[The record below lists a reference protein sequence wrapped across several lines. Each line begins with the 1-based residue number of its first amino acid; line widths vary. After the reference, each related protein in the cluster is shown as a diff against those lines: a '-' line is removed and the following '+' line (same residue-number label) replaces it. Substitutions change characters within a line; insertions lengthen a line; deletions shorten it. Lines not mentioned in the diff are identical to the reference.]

1 MKKYFVTSALPYANG
16 DLHLGHLVEYIQT
29 DIWVR
34 FNRLI
39 GNEVVYICADD
50 AHGTPIMLK
59 AESEKISPEELIEKT
74 LDRHKND
81 FDCFFIK
88 FDNFY
93 TTHSKEN
100 EQLATSIY
108 MKLVNE
114 NLIEKK
120 TIHQF
125 FDDEKLMFLPD
136 RYITGS
142 CPKCKSSDQYGDSC
156 DKCGATYSPTDLL
169 NPKSVLSGKTPIKK
183 KTDHFFFKLSDKK
196 CTKFLNKWIYENNRL
211 QEEARNKIKEW
222 LSTDINNSSLIDW
235 DISRDAPYFGFK
247 IPDQTDKYFYVWLDA
262 PIGYLA
268 STKNWAENNNISM
281 KDLWD
286 QSSDYEIHHFIGKDI
301 AYFHALFWPALLKS
315 SNIRL
320 PESINVHGFL
330 TIDGEKMSKSNGT
343 FINAD
348 DFAEKYDGELL
359 RYYFADKFNNTIDDL
374 DFNEDEFIQ
383 KINSDIVGKYLNIA
397 SRVSKFIEKNDCNL
411 SVNLDE
417 NFINKN
423 SARINEVIEHY
434 ENLNLSKSV
443 KVIMKIA
450 DEVNKYINENE
461 PWKSSEEKAVEVST
475 TAINCFR
482 VISILLSPVLP
493 TITSRALAVFNE
505 GSNNSFN
512 NIGDYLVD
520 TKINPYKPL
529 LKRLEKAKIN
539 EEIEMENSNLIN
551 IKDFAKVELR
561 VAKIVKAE
569 GIEEA
574 DKLIKLHLDVGN
586 LGERTVFAGIK
597 SAYSPENL
605 NGRHVVLV
613 ANLEPRKMKFGVSEG
628 MVLASSDD
636 EGSIYLVSPDEGAK
650 PGQLVK

>member
-1 MKKYFVTSALPYANG
+1 MKSRKILVTSALPYANG
-16 DLHLGHLVEYIQT
+16 SIHIGHVLESVIT

-34 FNRLI
+34 YQNI
-39 GNEVVYICADD
+39 NGNECLYFCADD
-50 AHGTPIMLK
+50 THGTPVMLK
-59 AESEKISPEELIEKT
+59 AKELGIDPEELIKRTREE
-74 LDRHKND
+74 H
-81 FDCFFIK
+81 IK
-88 FDNFY
+88 SYSRFNINFDNFY
-93 TTHSKEN
+93 TTHSDENKKYAEDIYQKCKEG
-100 EQLATSIY
+100 
-108 MKLVNE
+108 
-114 NLIEKK
+114 NLIFKK
-120 TIHQF
+120 EIEQF
-125 FDDEKLMFLPD
+125 YDSEEGLFLSD
-136 RYITGS
+136 RFIKGT
-142 CPKCKSSDQYGDSC
+142 CPKCGAEDQYGDGCSV
-156 DKCGATYSPTDLL
+156 CGTTYTPDDLL
-169 NPKSVLSGKTPIKK
+169 NPVSSLSNSELTKKRTEHVFFDLPQMKDFLENYLKDLTLQDPIKN
-183 KTDHFFFKLSDKK
+183 KL
-196 CTKFLNKWIYENNRL
+196 NEWIEDGL
-211 QEEARNKIKEW
+211 KP
-222 LSTDINNSSLIDW
+222 W
-235 DISRDAPYFGFK
+235 DISRDKPYFGFE
-247 IPDQTDKYFYVWLDA
+247 IPGEKDKYFYVWLDA

-268 STKNWAENNNISM
+268 SAKNWAENNNMDM
-281 KDLWD
+281 KDLWGE
-286 QSSDYEIHHFIGKDI
+286 SSDYEIHHFIGKDI

-348 DFAEKYDGELL
+348 DFAENYDGELL
-359 RYYFADKFNNTIDDL
+359 RYYFADKFNNSIDDL

-397 SRVSKFIEKNDCNL
+397 SRVSKFIEKNGNNL
-411 SVNLDE
+411 SANLDVD
-417 NFINKN
+417 FIEKN
-423 SARINEVIEHY
+423 LSMIDEVIEHY

-443 KVIMKIA
+443 KIIMKMA

-461 PWKSSEEKAVEVST
+461 PWKSSEEKAVEVSS

-482 VISILLSPVLP
+482 VISILLNPVLP
-493 TITSRALAVFNE
+493 TITSKGLELFND
-505 GSNNSFN
+505 SATNDFN
-512 NIGDYLVD
+512 NIRDYLVD

-539 EEIEMENSNLIN
+539 EEIEMEDSNLIN

-574 DKLIKLHLDVGN
+574 DKLIKLHLDVGD

-597 SAYSPENL
+597 SAYDPESL

-628 MVLASSDD
+628 MVLASSND
-636 EGSIYLVSPDEGAK
+636 EGSIYLISPDEGAK

>member
-1 MKKYFVTSALPYANG
+1 MKSRKILVTSALPYANG
-16 DLHLGHLVEYIQT
+16 SIHIGHVLESVIT

-34 FNRLI
+34 YQNLN
-39 GNEVVYICADD
+39 GNECLYFCADD
-50 AHGTPIMLK
+50 THGTPVMLK
-59 AESEKISPEELIEKT
+59 AKELGIESEELIKRTREE
-74 LDRHKND
+74 H
-81 FDCFFIK
+81 IK
-88 FDNFY
+88 SYSKFNINFDNFY
-93 TTHSKEN
+93 TTHSDENKKYAEDIYQKCKEG
-100 EQLATSIY
+100 
-108 MKLVNE
+108 
-114 NLIEKK
+114 NLIYKK
-120 TIHQF
+120 EIEQF
-125 FDDEKLMFLPD
+125 YDSEEGLFLSD
-136 RYITGS
+136 RFIKGT
-142 CPKCKSSDQYGDSC
+142 CPKCAAEDQYGDGCSV
-156 DKCGATYSPTDLL
+156 CGTTYSPDDLV
-169 NPKSVLSGKTPIKK
+169 NPVSSLSNSELTKK
-183 KTDHFFFKLSDKK
+183 KTEHVFFDLPQMREFLENYLKDLTLQDPIKNKL
-196 CTKFLNKWIYENNRL
+196 NEWIEDGL
-211 QEEARNKIKEW
+211 KP
-222 LSTDINNSSLIDW
+222 W
-235 DISRDAPYFGFK
+235 DISRDKPYFGFE
-247 IPDQTDKYFYVWLDA
+247 IPGEKDKYFYVWLDA

-268 STKNWAENNNISM
+268 SAKNWAENNNIDM

-286 QSSDYEIHHFIGKDI
+286 ENSDYEIHHFIGKDI

-348 DFAEKYDGELL
+348 DFAENYDGELL
-359 RYYFADKFNNTIDDL
+359 RYYFADKFNNSIDDL

-397 SRVSKFIEKNDCNL
+397 SRVSKFIEKNGNNL
-411 SVNLDE
+411 SASLDE
-417 NFINKN
+417 HFIKKN
-423 SARINEVIEHY
+423 LAKIDEVIEHY

-443 KVIMKIA
+443 KIIMKMA

-461 PWKSSEEKAVEVST
+461 PWKSTEEKAVEVSS

-482 VISILLSPVLP
+482 VISILLNPVLP
-493 TITSRALAVFNE
+493 TITSKALDIFN
-505 GSNNSFN
+505 GSSKDDFN
-512 NIGDYLVD
+512 NIKDYLVD

-539 EEIEMENSNLIN
+539 EEIEMEDSNLIN

-574 DKLIKLHLDVGN
+574 DKLIKLHLDVGD

-597 SAYSPENL
+597 SAYDPENL

-636 EGSIYLVSPDEGAK
+636 EGSIYLISPDEGAK

>member
-1 MKKYFVTSALPYANG
+1 MKSRKILVTSALPYANG
-16 DLHLGHLVEYIQT
+16 SIHIGHVLESVIT

-34 FNRLI
+34 YQNLN
-39 GNEVVYICADD
+39 GNECLYFCADD
-50 AHGTPIMLK
+50 THGTPVMLK
-59 AESEKISPEELIEKT
+59 AKELGIDPEELIKRTREE
-74 LDRHKND
+74 H
-81 FDCFFIK
+81 IK
-88 FDNFY
+88 SYSRFNINFDNFY
-93 TTHSKEN
+93 TTHSDENKKYAEDIYQKCKEG
-100 EQLATSIY
+100 
-108 MKLVNE
+108 
-114 NLIEKK
+114 NLIFKK
-120 TIHQF
+120 EIEQF
-125 FDDEKLMFLPD
+125 YDSEEGLFLSD
-136 RYITGS
+136 RFIKGT
-142 CPKCKSSDQYGDSC
+142 CPKCGAEDQYGDGCSV
-156 DKCGATYSPTDLL
+156 CGTTYTPDDLL
-169 NPKSVLSGKTPIKK
+169 NPVSSLSNSELTKK
-183 KTDHFFFKLSDKK
+183 KTEHVFFDLPQMKDFLENYLKDLTLQDPIKNKL
-196 CTKFLNKWIYENNRL
+196 NEWIEDGL
-211 QEEARNKIKEW
+211 KP
-222 LSTDINNSSLIDW
+222 W
-235 DISRDAPYFGFK
+235 DISRDKPYFGFE
-247 IPDQTDKYFYVWLDA
+247 IPGEKDKYFYVWLDA

-268 STKNWAENNNISM
+268 SAKNWAENNNMDM
-281 KDLWD
+281 KDLWGE
-286 QSSDYEIHHFIGKDI
+286 SSDYEIHHFIGKDI

-348 DFAEKYDGELL
+348 DFAENYDGELL
-359 RYYFADKFNNTIDDL
+359 RYYFADKFNNSIDDL

-397 SRVSKFIEKNDCNL
+397 SRVSKFIEKNGNNL
-411 SVNLDE
+411 SANLDVD
-417 NFINKN
+417 FIEKN
-423 SARINEVIEHY
+423 LSMIDEVIEHY

-443 KVIMKIA
+443 KIIMKMA

-461 PWKSSEEKAVEVST
+461 PWKSSEEKAVEVSS

-482 VISILLSPVLP
+482 VISILLNPVLP
-493 TITSRALAVFNE
+493 TITSKALEVFND
-505 GSNNSFN
+505 SATNDFN
-512 NIGDYLVD
+512 NIKDYLVD

-539 EEIEMENSNLIN
+539 EEIEMEDSNLIN

-574 DKLIKLHLDVGN
+574 DKLIKLHLDVGD

-597 SAYSPENL
+597 SAYDPENL

-628 MVLASSDD
+628 MVLASSND
-636 EGSIYLVSPDEGAK
+636 EGSIYLISPDEGAK

>member
-1 MKKYFVTSALPYANG
+1 MKSRKILVTSALPYANG
-16 DLHLGHLVEYIQT
+16 SIHIGHVLESVIT

-34 FNRLI
+34 YQNI
-39 GNEVVYICADD
+39 NGNECLYFCADD
-50 AHGTPIMLK
+50 THGTPVMLK
-59 AESEKISPEELIEKT
+59 AKELGIDPEELIKRTREE
-74 LDRHKND
+74 H
-81 FDCFFIK
+81 IK
-88 FDNFY
+88 SYSRFNINFDNFY
-93 TTHSKEN
+93 TTHSDENKKYAEDIYQKCKEG
-100 EQLATSIY
+100 
-108 MKLVNE
+108 
-114 NLIEKK
+114 NLIFKK
-120 TIHQF
+120 EIEQF
-125 FDDEKLMFLPD
+125 YDSEEGLFLSD
-136 RYITGS
+136 RFIKGT
-142 CPKCKSSDQYGDSC
+142 CPKCGAEDQYGDGCSV
-156 DKCGATYSPTDLL
+156 CGTTYTPDDLL
-169 NPKSVLSGKTPIKK
+169 NPVSSLSNSELTKKRTEHVFFDLPQMKDFLENYLKDLTLQDPIKN
-183 KTDHFFFKLSDKK
+183 KL
-196 CTKFLNKWIYENNRL
+196 NEWIEDGL
-211 QEEARNKIKEW
+211 KP
-222 LSTDINNSSLIDW
+222 W
-235 DISRDAPYFGFK
+235 DISRDKPYFGFE
-247 IPDQTDKYFYVWLDA
+247 IPGEKDKYFYVWLDA

-268 STKNWAENNNISM
+268 SAKNWAENNNMDM
-281 KDLWD
+281 KDLWGE
-286 QSSDYEIHHFIGKDI
+286 SSDYEIHHFIGKDI

-348 DFAEKYDGELL
+348 DFAENYDGELL
-359 RYYFADKFNNTIDDL
+359 RYYFADKFNNSIDDL

-397 SRVSKFIEKNDCNL
+397 SRVSKFIEKNGNNL
-411 SVNLDE
+411 SSNLDVD
-417 NFINKN
+417 FIEKN
-423 SARINEVIEHY
+423 LSMIDEVIEHY

-443 KVIMKIA
+443 KIIMKMA

-461 PWKSSEEKAVEVST
+461 PWKSSEEKAVEVSS

-482 VISILLSPVLP
+482 VISILLNPVLP
-493 TITSRALAVFNE
+493 TITSKALEVFND
-505 GSNNSFN
+505 SATNDFN
-512 NIGDYLVD
+512 NIKDYLVD

-539 EEIEMENSNLIN
+539 EEIEMEDSNLIN

-574 DKLIKLHLDVGN
+574 DKLIKLHLDVGD

-597 SAYSPENL
+597 SAYDPENL

-628 MVLASSDD
+628 MVLASSND
-636 EGSIYLVSPDEGAK
+636 EGSIYLISPDEGAK

>member
-1 MKKYFVTSALPYANG
+1 MKSRKILVTSALPYANG
-16 DLHLGHLVEYIQT
+16 SIHIGHVLESVIT

-34 FNRLI
+34 YQNI
-39 GNEVVYICADD
+39 NGNECLYFCADD
-50 AHGTPIMLK
+50 THGTPVMLK
-59 AESEKISPEELIEKT
+59 AKELGIDPEELIKRTREE
-74 LDRHKND
+74 H
-81 FDCFFIK
+81 IK
-88 FDNFY
+88 SYSRFNINFDNFY
-93 TTHSKEN
+93 TTHSDENKKYAEEIYQKCKEG
-100 EQLATSIY
+100 
-108 MKLVNE
+108 
-114 NLIEKK
+114 NLIFKK
-120 TIHQF
+120 EIEQF
-125 FDDEKLMFLPD
+125 YDSEEGLFLSD
-136 RYITGS
+136 RFIKGT
-142 CPKCKSSDQYGDSC
+142 CPKCGAEDQYGDGCSV
-156 DKCGATYSPTDLL
+156 CGTTYTPDDLL
-169 NPKSVLSGKTPIKK
+169 NPVSSLSNSELTKKRTEHVFFDLPQMKDFLENYLKDLTLQDPIKN
-183 KTDHFFFKLSDKK
+183 KL
-196 CTKFLNKWIYENNRL
+196 NEWIEDGL
-211 QEEARNKIKEW
+211 KP
-222 LSTDINNSSLIDW
+222 W
-235 DISRDAPYFGFK
+235 DISRDKPYFGFE
-247 IPDQTDKYFYVWLDA
+247 IPGEKDKYFYVWLDA

-268 STKNWAENNNISM
+268 SAKNWAENNNMDM
-281 KDLWD
+281 KDLWGE
-286 QSSDYEIHHFIGKDI
+286 SSDYEIHHFIGKDI

-348 DFAEKYDGELL
+348 DFAENYDGELL
-359 RYYFADKFNNTIDDL
+359 RYYFADKFNNSIDDL

-397 SRVSKFIEKNDCNL
+397 SRVSKFIEKNGNNL
-411 SVNLDE
+411 SANLDVD
-417 NFINKN
+417 FIEKN
-423 SARINEVIEHY
+423 LSMIDEVIEHY

-443 KVIMKIA
+443 KIIMKMA

-461 PWKSSEEKAVEVST
+461 PWKSSEEKAVEVSS

-482 VISILLSPVLP
+482 VISILLNPVLP
-493 TITSRALAVFNE
+493 TITSKALEVFND
-505 GSNNSFN
+505 SATNDFN
-512 NIGDYLVD
+512 NIKDYLVD

-539 EEIEMENSNLIN
+539 EEIEMEDSNLIN

-574 DKLIKLHLDVGN
+574 DKLIKLHLDVGD

-597 SAYSPENL
+597 SAYDPESL

-628 MVLASSDD
+628 MVLASSND
-636 EGSIYLVSPDEGAK
+636 EGSIYLISPDEGAK

>member
-1 MKKYFVTSALPYANG
+1 MKSRKILVTSALPYANG
-16 DLHLGHLVEYIQT
+16 SIHIGHVLESVIT

-34 FNRLI
+34 YQNI
-39 GNEVVYICADD
+39 NGNECLYFCADD
-50 AHGTPIMLK
+50 THGTPVMLK
-59 AESEKISPEELIEKT
+59 AKELGIDPEELIKRTREE
-74 LDRHKND
+74 H
-81 FDCFFIK
+81 IK
-88 FDNFY
+88 SYSRFNINFDNFY
-93 TTHSKEN
+93 TTHSDENKKYAEDIYQKCKEG
-100 EQLATSIY
+100 
-108 MKLVNE
+108 
-114 NLIEKK
+114 NLIFKK
-120 TIHQF
+120 EIEQF
-125 FDDEKLMFLPD
+125 YDSEEGLFLSD
-136 RYITGS
+136 RFIKGT
-142 CPKCKSSDQYGDSC
+142 CPKCGAEDQYGDGCSV
-156 DKCGATYSPTDLL
+156 CGTTYTPDDLL
-169 NPKSVLSGKTPIKK
+169 NPVSSLSNSELTKK
-183 KTDHFFFKLSDKK
+183 KTEHVFFDLPQMKDFLENYLKDLTLQDPIKNKL
-196 CTKFLNKWIYENNRL
+196 NEWIDDGL
-211 QEEARNKIKEW
+211 KP
-222 LSTDINNSSLIDW
+222 W
-235 DISRDAPYFGFK
+235 DISRDKPYFGFE
-247 IPDQTDKYFYVWLDA
+247 IPGEKDKFFYVWLDA

-268 STKNWAENNNISM
+268 SAKNWAENNNMDM
-281 KDLWD
+281 KDLWGE
-286 QSSDYEIHHFIGKDI
+286 SSDYEIHHFIGKDI

-348 DFAEKYDGELL
+348 DFAENYDGELL
-359 RYYFADKFNNTIDDL
+359 RYYFADKFNNSIDDL

-397 SRVSKFIEKNDCNL
+397 SRVSKFIEKNGNNL
-411 SVNLDE
+411 SANLDVD
-417 NFINKN
+417 FIEKN
-423 SARINEVIEHY
+423 LSMIDEVIEHY

-443 KVIMKIA
+443 KIIMKMA

-461 PWKSSEEKAVEVST
+461 PWKSSEEKAVEVSS

-482 VISILLSPVLP
+482 VISILLNPVLP
-493 TITSRALAVFNE
+493 TITSKALEVFND
-505 GSNNSFN
+505 SATNDFN
-512 NIGDYLVD
+512 NIKDYLVN

-539 EEIEMENSNLIN
+539 EEIEMEDSNLIN

-574 DKLIKLHLDVGN
+574 DKLIKLHLDVGD

-597 SAYSPENL
+597 SAYDPESL

-628 MVLASSDD
+628 MVLASSND
-636 EGSIYLVSPDEGAK
+636 EGSIYLISPDEGAK

>member
-1 MKKYFVTSALPYANG
+1 MKSRKILVTSALPYANG
-16 DLHLGHLVEYIQT
+16 SIHIGHVLESVIT

-34 FNRLI
+34 YQNI
-39 GNEVVYICADD
+39 NGNECLYFCADD
-50 AHGTPIMLK
+50 THGTPVMLK
-59 AESEKISPEELIEKT
+59 AKELGIDPEELIKRTREE
-74 LDRHKND
+74 H
-81 FDCFFIK
+81 IK
-88 FDNFY
+88 SYSRFNINFDNFY
-93 TTHSKEN
+93 TTHSDENKKYAEDIYQKCKEG
-100 EQLATSIY
+100 
-108 MKLVNE
+108 
-114 NLIEKK
+114 NLIFKK
-120 TIHQF
+120 EIEQF
-125 FDDEKLMFLPD
+125 YDSEEGLFLSD
-136 RYITGS
+136 RFIKGT
-142 CPKCKSSDQYGDSC
+142 CPKCGAEDQYGDGCSV
-156 DKCGATYSPTDLL
+156 CGTTYTPDDLL
-169 NPKSVLSGKTPIKK
+169 NPVSSLSNSELTKKRTEHVFFDLPQMKDFLENYLKDLTLQDPIKN
-183 KTDHFFFKLSDKK
+183 KL
-196 CTKFLNKWIYENNRL
+196 NEWIEDGL
-211 QEEARNKIKEW
+211 KP
-222 LSTDINNSSLIDW
+222 W
-235 DISRDAPYFGFK
+235 DISRDKPYFGFE
-247 IPDQTDKYFYVWLDA
+247 IPGEKDKYFYVWLDA

-268 STKNWAENNNISM
+268 SAKNWAENNNMDM
-281 KDLWD
+281 KDLWGE
-286 QSSDYEIHHFIGKDI
+286 SSDYEIHHFIGKDI

-348 DFAEKYDGELL
+348 DFAENYDGELL
-359 RYYFADKFNNTIDDL
+359 RYYFADKFNNSIDDL

-397 SRVSKFIEKNDCNL
+397 SRVSKFIEKNGNSL
-411 SVNLDE
+411 SANLDE
-417 NFINKN
+417 DFIKKN
-423 SARINEVIEHY
+423 LAKIDEVIEHY

-443 KVIMKIA
+443 KIIMKMA

-461 PWKSSEEKAVEVST
+461 PWKSSEEKAVEVSS

-482 VISILLSPVLP
+482 VISILLNPVLP
-493 TITSRALAVFNE
+493 TITSKALEVFND
-505 GSNNSFN
+505 SAANDFN
-512 NIGDYLVD
+512 NIKDYLVD

-539 EEIEMENSNLIN
+539 EEIEMEDSNLIN

-574 DKLIKLHLDVGN
+574 DKLIKLHLDVGD

-597 SAYSPENL
+597 SAYDPESL

-628 MVLASSDD
+628 MVLASSND
-636 EGSIYLVSPDEGAK
+636 EGSIYLISPDEGAK

>member
-1 MKKYFVTSALPYANG
+1 MKSRKILVTSALPYANG
-16 DLHLGHLVEYIQT
+16 SIHIGHVLESVIT

-34 FNRLI
+34 YQNI
-39 GNEVVYICADD
+39 NGNECLYFCADD
-50 AHGTPIMLK
+50 THGTPVMLK
-59 AESEKISPEELIEKT
+59 AKELGIDPEELIKRTREE
-74 LDRHKND
+74 H
-81 FDCFFIK
+81 IK
-88 FDNFY
+88 SYSRFNINFDNFY
-93 TTHSKEN
+93 TTHSDENKKYAEDIYQKCKEG
-100 EQLATSIY
+100 
-108 MKLVNE
+108 
-114 NLIEKK
+114 NLIFKK
-120 TIHQF
+120 EIEQF
-125 FDDEKLMFLPD
+125 YDSEEGLFLSD
-136 RYITGS
+136 RFIKGT
-142 CPKCKSSDQYGDSC
+142 CPKCGAEDQYGDGCSV
-156 DKCGATYSPTDLL
+156 CGTTYTPDDLL
-169 NPKSVLSGKTPIKK
+169 NPVSSLSNSELTKKRTEHVFFDLPQMKDFLENYLKDLTLQDPIKN
-183 KTDHFFFKLSDKK
+183 KL
-196 CTKFLNKWIYENNRL
+196 NEWIEDGL
-211 QEEARNKIKEW
+211 KP
-222 LSTDINNSSLIDW
+222 W
-235 DISRDAPYFGFK
+235 DISRDKPYFGFE
-247 IPDQTDKYFYVWLDA
+247 IPGEKDKYFYVWLDA

-268 STKNWAENNNISM
+268 SAKNWAENNNMDM
-281 KDLWD
+281 KDLWGE
-286 QSSDYEIHHFIGKDI
+286 SSDYEIHHFIGKDI
-301 AYFHALFWPALLKS
+301 AYFHALFWPALLKA

-348 DFAEKYDGELL
+348 DFAENYDGELL
-359 RYYFADKFNNTIDDL
+359 RYYFADKFNNSIDDL

-397 SRVSKFIEKNDCNL
+397 SRVSKFIEKNGNNL
-411 SVNLDE
+411 SANLDVD
-417 NFINKN
+417 FIEKN
-423 SARINEVIEHY
+423 LSMIDEVIEHY

-443 KVIMKIA
+443 KIIMKMA

-461 PWKSSEEKAVEVST
+461 PWKSSEEKAVEVSS

-482 VISILLSPVLP
+482 VISILLNPVLP
-493 TITSRALAVFNE
+493 KITSKALEVFND
-505 GSNNSFN
+505 SATNDFN
-512 NIGDYLVD
+512 NIKDYLVD

-539 EEIEMENSNLIN
+539 EEIEMEDSNLIN

-574 DKLIKLHLDVGN
+574 DKLIKLHLDVGD

-597 SAYSPENL
+597 SAYDPESL

-628 MVLASSDD
+628 MVLASSND
-636 EGSIYLVSPDEGAK
+636 EGSIYLISPDEGAK

>member
-1 MKKYFVTSALPYANG
+1 MKSRKILVTSALPYANG
-16 DLHLGHLVEYIQT
+16 SIHIGHVLESVIT

-34 FNRLI
+34 YQNI
-39 GNEVVYICADD
+39 NGNECLYFCADD
-50 AHGTPIMLK
+50 THGTPVMLK
-59 AESEKISPEELIEKT
+59 AKELGIDPEELIKRTREE
-74 LDRHKND
+74 H
-81 FDCFFIK
+81 IK
-88 FDNFY
+88 SYSRFNINFDNFY
-93 TTHSKEN
+93 TTHSDENKKYAEDIYQKCKEG
-100 EQLATSIY
+100 
-108 MKLVNE
+108 
-114 NLIEKK
+114 NLIFKK
-120 TIHQF
+120 EIEQF
-125 FDDEKLMFLPD
+125 YDSEEGLFLSD
-136 RYITGS
+136 RFIKGT
-142 CPKCKSSDQYGDSC
+142 CPKCGAEDQYGDGCSV
-156 DKCGATYSPTDLL
+156 CGTTYTPDDLL
-169 NPKSVLSGKTPIKK
+169 NPVSSLSNSELTKK
-183 KTDHFFFKLSDKK
+183 KTEHVFFDLPQMKDFLENYLKDLTLQDPIKNKL
-196 CTKFLNKWIYENNRL
+196 NEWIEDGL
-211 QEEARNKIKEW
+211 KP
-222 LSTDINNSSLIDW
+222 W
-235 DISRDAPYFGFK
+235 DISRDKPYFGFE
-247 IPDQTDKYFYVWLDA
+247 IPGEKDKYFYVWLDA

-268 STKNWAENNNISM
+268 SAKNWAENNNMDM
-281 KDLWD
+281 KDLWGE
-286 QSSDYEIHHFIGKDI
+286 SSDYEIHHFIGKDI

-348 DFAEKYDGELL
+348 DFAENYDGELL
-359 RYYFADKFNNTIDDL
+359 RYYFADKFNNSIDDL

-397 SRVSKFIEKNDCNL
+397 SRVSKFIEKNGNNL
-411 SVNLDE
+411 SANLDVD
-417 NFINKN
+417 FIEKN
-423 SARINEVIEHY
+423 LSMIDEVIEHY

-443 KVIMKIA
+443 KIIMKMA

-461 PWKSSEEKAVEVST
+461 PWKSSEEKAVEVSS

-482 VISILLSPVLP
+482 VISILLNPVLP
-493 TITSRALAVFNE
+493 TITSKALEVFND
-505 GSNNSFN
+505 SATNDFN
-512 NIGDYLVD
+512 NIKDYLVN

-539 EEIEMENSNLIN
+539 EEIEMEDSNLIN

-574 DKLIKLHLDVGN
+574 DKLIKLHLDVGD

-597 SAYSPENL
+597 SAYDPESL

-628 MVLASSDD
+628 MVLASSND
-636 EGSIYLVSPDEGAK
+636 EGSIYLISPDEGAK

>member
-1 MKKYFVTSALPYANG
+1 MKSRKILVTSALPYANG
-16 DLHLGHLVEYIQT
+16 SIHIGHVLESVIT

-34 FNRLI
+34 YQNI
-39 GNEVVYICADD
+39 NGNECLYFCADD
-50 AHGTPIMLK
+50 THGTPVMLK
-59 AESEKISPEELIEKT
+59 AKELGIDPEELIKRTREE
-74 LDRHKND
+74 H
-81 FDCFFIK
+81 IK
-88 FDNFY
+88 SYSRFNINFDNFY
-93 TTHSKEN
+93 TTHSDENKKYAEDIYQKCKEG
-100 EQLATSIY
+100 
-108 MKLVNE
+108 
-114 NLIEKK
+114 NLIFKK
-120 TIHQF
+120 EIEQF
-125 FDDEKLMFLPD
+125 YDSEEGLFLSD
-136 RYITGS
+136 RFIKGT
-142 CPKCKSSDQYGDSC
+142 CPKCGAEDQYGDGCSV
-156 DKCGATYSPTDLL
+156 CGTTYTPDDLL
-169 NPKSVLSGKTPIKK
+169 NPVSSLSNSELTKKRTEHVFFDLPQMKDFLENYLKDLTLQDPIKN
-183 KTDHFFFKLSDKK
+183 KL
-196 CTKFLNKWIYENNRL
+196 NEWIDDGL
-211 QEEARNKIKEW
+211 KP
-222 LSTDINNSSLIDW
+222 W
-235 DISRDAPYFGFK
+235 DISRDKPYFGFE
-247 IPDQTDKYFYVWLDA
+247 IPGEKDKYFYVWLDA

-268 STKNWAENNNISM
+268 SAKNWAENNNMDM
-281 KDLWD
+281 KDLWGE
-286 QSSDYEIHHFIGKDI
+286 SSDYEIHHFIGKDI

-348 DFAEKYDGELL
+348 DFAENYDGELL
-359 RYYFADKFNNTIDDL
+359 RYYFADKFNNSIDDL
-374 DFNEDEFIQ
+374 DFNEDEFIR

-397 SRVSKFIEKNDCNL
+397 SRVSKFIEKNGNNL
-411 SVNLDE
+411 SANLDVD
-417 NFINKN
+417 FIEKN
-423 SARINEVIEHY
+423 LSMIDEVIEHY

-443 KVIMKIA
+443 KIIMKMA

-461 PWKSSEEKAVEVST
+461 PWKSSEEKAVEVSS

-482 VISILLSPVLP
+482 VISILLNPVLP
-493 TITSRALAVFNE
+493 TITSKGLELFNDSA
-505 GSNNSFN
+505 SNDFN
-512 NIGDYLVD
+512 NIRDYLVD

-539 EEIEMENSNLIN
+539 EEIEMEDSNLIN

-574 DKLIKLHLDVGN
+574 DKLIKLHLDVGD

-597 SAYSPENL
+597 SAYDPESL

-628 MVLASSDD
+628 MVLASSND
-636 EGSIYLVSPDEGAK
+636 EGSIYLISPDEGAK

>member
-1 MKKYFVTSALPYANG
+1 MKSRKILVTSALPYANG
-16 DLHLGHLVEYIQT
+16 SIHIGHVLESVIT

-34 FNRLI
+34 YQNI
-39 GNEVVYICADD
+39 NGNECLYFCADD
-50 AHGTPIMLK
+50 THGTPVMLK
-59 AESEKISPEELIEKT
+59 AKELGIDPEELIKRTREE
-74 LDRHKND
+74 H
-81 FDCFFIK
+81 IK
-88 FDNFY
+88 SYSRFNINFDNFY
-93 TTHSKEN
+93 TTHSDENKKYAEDIYQKCKEG
-100 EQLATSIY
+100 
-108 MKLVNE
+108 
-114 NLIEKK
+114 NLIFKK
-120 TIHQF
+120 EIEQF
-125 FDDEKLMFLPD
+125 YDSEEGLFLSD
-136 RYITGS
+136 RFIKGT
-142 CPKCKSSDQYGDSC
+142 CPKCGAEDQYGDGCSV
-156 DKCGATYSPTDLL
+156 CGTTYTPDDLL
-169 NPKSVLSGKTPIKK
+169 NPVSSLSNSELTKKRTEHVFFDLPQMKDFLENYLKDLTLQDPIKN
-183 KTDHFFFKLSDKK
+183 KL
-196 CTKFLNKWIYENNRL
+196 NEWIEDGL
-211 QEEARNKIKEW
+211 KP
-222 LSTDINNSSLIDW
+222 W
-235 DISRDAPYFGFK
+235 DISRDKPYFGFE
-247 IPDQTDKYFYVWLDA
+247 IPGEKDKYFYVWLDA

-268 STKNWAENNNISM
+268 SAKNWAENNNMDM
-281 KDLWD
+281 KDLWGE
-286 QSSDYEIHHFIGKDI
+286 SSDYEIHHFIGKDI

-348 DFAEKYDGELL
+348 DFAENYDGELL
-359 RYYFADKFNNTIDDL
+359 RYYFADKFNNSIDDL

-397 SRVSKFIEKNDCNL
+397 SRVSKFIEKNGNNL
-411 SVNLDE
+411 SANLDVD
-417 NFINKN
+417 FIEKN
-423 SARINEVIEHY
+423 LSMIDEVIEHY

-443 KVIMKIA
+443 KIIMKMA

-461 PWKSSEEKAVEVST
+461 PWKSSEEKAVEVSS

-482 VISILLSPVLP
+482 VISILLNPVLP
-493 TITSRALAVFNE
+493 TITSKALEVFNE
-505 GSNNSFN
+505 SATNDFN
-512 NIGDYLVD
+512 NIKDYLVD

-539 EEIEMENSNLIN
+539 EEIEMEDSNLIN

-574 DKLIKLHLDVGN
+574 DKLIKLHLDVGD

-597 SAYSPENL
+597 SAYDPESL

-628 MVLASSDD
+628 MVLASSND
-636 EGSIYLVSPDEGAK
+636 EGSIYLISPDEGAK

>member
-1 MKKYFVTSALPYANG
+1 MKSRKILVTSALPYANG
-16 DLHLGHLVEYIQT
+16 SIHIGHVLESVIT

-34 FNRLI
+34 YQNI
-39 GNEVVYICADD
+39 NGNECLYFCADD
-50 AHGTPIMLK
+50 THGTPVMLK
-59 AESEKISPEELIEKT
+59 AKELGIDPEELIKRTREE
-74 LDRHKND
+74 H
-81 FDCFFIK
+81 IK
-88 FDNFY
+88 SYSRFNINFDNFY
-93 TTHSKEN
+93 TTHSDENKKYAEDIYQKCKEG
-100 EQLATSIY
+100 
-108 MKLVNE
+108 
-114 NLIEKK
+114 NLIFKK
-120 TIHQF
+120 EIEQF
-125 FDDEKLMFLPD
+125 YDSEEGLFLSD
-136 RYITGS
+136 RFIKGT
-142 CPKCKSSDQYGDSC
+142 CPKCGAEDQYGDGCSV
-156 DKCGATYSPTDLL
+156 CGTTYTPDDLL
-169 NPKSVLSGKTPIKK
+169 SPVSSLSNSELTKK
-183 KTDHFFFKLSDKK
+183 KTEHVFFDLPQMKDFLENYLKDLTLQDPIKNKL
-196 CTKFLNKWIYENNRL
+196 NEWIEDGL
-211 QEEARNKIKEW
+211 KP
-222 LSTDINNSSLIDW
+222 W
-235 DISRDAPYFGFK
+235 DISRDKPYFGFE
-247 IPDQTDKYFYVWLDA
+247 IPGEKDKYFYVWLDA

-268 STKNWAENNNISM
+268 SAKNWAENNNMDM
-281 KDLWD
+281 KDLWGE
-286 QSSDYEIHHFIGKDI
+286 SSDYEIHHFIGKDI

-348 DFAEKYDGELL
+348 DFAENYDGELL
-359 RYYFADKFNNTIDDL
+359 RYYFADKFNNSIDDL

-397 SRVSKFIEKNDCNL
+397 SRVSKFIEKNGNNL
-411 SVNLDE
+411 SANLDVD
-417 NFINKN
+417 FIEKN
-423 SARINEVIEHY
+423 LSMIDEVIEHY

-443 KVIMKIA
+443 KIIMKMA

-461 PWKSSEEKAVEVST
+461 PWKSSEEKAVEVSS

-482 VISILLSPVLP
+482 VISILLNPVLP
-493 TITSRALAVFNE
+493 TITSKALEVFND
-505 GSNNSFN
+505 SATNDFN
-512 NIGDYLVD
+512 NIKDYLVD

-539 EEIEMENSNLIN
+539 EEIEMEDSNLIN

-574 DKLIKLHLDVGN
+574 DKLIKLHLDVGD

-597 SAYSPENL
+597 SAYDPESL

-628 MVLASSDD
+628 MVLASSND
-636 EGSIYLVSPDEGAK
+636 EGSIYLISPDEGAK

>member
-1 MKKYFVTSALPYANG
+1 MKSRKILVTSALPYANG
-16 DLHLGHLVEYIQT
+16 SIHIGHVLESVIT

-34 FNRLI
+34 YQNLN
-39 GNEVVYICADD
+39 GNECLYFCADD
-50 AHGTPIMLK
+50 THGTPVMLK
-59 AESEKISPEELIEKT
+59 AKELGIDPEELIKRTREE
-74 LDRHKND
+74 H
-81 FDCFFIK
+81 IK
-88 FDNFY
+88 SYSRFNINFDNFY
-93 TTHSKEN
+93 TTHSDENKKYAEDIYQKCKEG
-100 EQLATSIY
+100 
-108 MKLVNE
+108 
-114 NLIEKK
+114 NLIFKK
-120 TIHQF
+120 EIEQF
-125 FDDEKLMFLPD
+125 YDSEEGLFLSD
-136 RYITGS
+136 RFIKGT
-142 CPKCKSSDQYGDSC
+142 CPKCGAEDQYGDGCSV
-156 DKCGATYSPTDLL
+156 CGTTYTPDDLL
-169 NPKSVLSGKTPIKK
+169 NPVSSLSNSELTKK
-183 KTDHFFFKLSDKK
+183 KTEHVFFDLPQMKDFLENYLKDLTLQDPIKNKL
-196 CTKFLNKWIYENNRL
+196 NEWIEDGL
-211 QEEARNKIKEW
+211 KP
-222 LSTDINNSSLIDW
+222 W
-235 DISRDAPYFGFK
+235 DISRDKPYFGFE
-247 IPDQTDKYFYVWLDA
+247 IPGEKDKYFYVWLDA

-268 STKNWAENNNISM
+268 SAKNWAENNNMDM
-281 KDLWD
+281 KDLWGE
-286 QSSDYEIHHFIGKDI
+286 SSDYEIHHFIGKDI

-348 DFAEKYDGELL
+348 DFAENYDGELL
-359 RYYFADKFNNTIDDL
+359 RYYFADKFNNSIDDL

-397 SRVSKFIEKNDCNL
+397 SRVSKFIEKNGNNL
-411 SVNLDE
+411 SANLDVD
-417 NFINKN
+417 FIEKN
-423 SARINEVIEHY
+423 LSMIDEVIEHY

-443 KVIMKIA
+443 KIIMKMA

-461 PWKSSEEKAVEVST
+461 PWKSSEEKAVEVSS

-482 VISILLSPVLP
+482 VISILLNPVLP
-493 TITSRALAVFNE
+493 TITSKALEVFND
-505 GSNNSFN
+505 SATNDFN
-512 NIGDYLVD
+512 NIKDYLVN

-539 EEIEMENSNLIN
+539 EEIEMEDSNLIN

-574 DKLIKLHLDVGN
+574 DKLIKLHLDVGD

-597 SAYSPENL
+597 SAYDPESL

-628 MVLASSDD
+628 MVLASSND
-636 EGSIYLVSPDEGAK
+636 EGSIYLISPDEGAK

>member
-1 MKKYFVTSALPYANG
+1 MKSRKILVTSALPYANG
-16 DLHLGHLVEYIQT
+16 SIHIGHVLESVIT

-34 FNRLI
+34 YQNI
-39 GNEVVYICADD
+39 NGNECLYFCADD
-50 AHGTPIMLK
+50 THGTPVMLK
-59 AESEKISPEELIEKT
+59 AKELQMEPKELIKQIREE
-74 LDRHKND
+74 H
-81 FDCFFIK
+81 IK
-88 FDNFY
+88 SYSKFNINFDNFY
-93 TTHSKEN
+93 TTHS
-100 EQLATSIY
+100 
-108 MKLVNE
+108 NE
-114 NLIEKK
+114 NREYAENIYNKCKEANLIFKK
-120 TIHQF
+120 EIEQF
-125 FDDEKLMFLPD
+125 YDSEEGLFLSD
-136 RYITGS
+136 RFIKGQ
-142 CPKCKSSDQYGDSC
+142 CPKCGAKDQYGDGCSV
-156 DKCGATYSPTDLL
+156 CGTTYTPDDLI
-169 NPKSVLSGKTPIKK
+169 NPVSSLSNSKLTKK
-183 KTDHFFFKLSDKK
+183 KTEHVFFDLPQMKDFLENYLKDITLQDPIKNKL
-196 CTKFLNKWIYENNRL
+196 NEWIEDGL
-211 QEEARNKIKEW
+211 KP
-222 LSTDINNSSLIDW
+222 W
-235 DISRDAPYFGFK
+235 DISRDKPYFGFE
-247 IPDQTDKYFYVWLDA
+247 IPEEKDKYFYVWLDA

-268 STKNWAENNNISM
+268 SAKNWAENNNISM

-397 SRVSKFIEKNDCNL
+397 SRVSKFVEKNDCNL

-443 KVIMKIA
+443 KVIMKMA

-505 GSNNSFN
+505 GYKYSFN
-512 NIGDYLVD
+512 NIRDYLVD

-551 IKDFAKVELR
+551 IKDFAKIELR
-561 VAKIVKAE
+561 VAKIIKAE

-574 DKLIKLHLDVGN
+574 DKLIKLHLDVGD

-605 NGRHVVLV
+605 NGMHVVLV

>member
-1 MKKYFVTSALPYANG
+1 MKSRKILVTSALPYANG
-16 DLHLGHLVEYIQT
+16 SIHIGHVLESVIT

-34 FNRLI
+34 YQNI
-39 GNEVVYICADD
+39 NGNECLYFCADD
-50 AHGTPIMLK
+50 THGTPVMLK
-59 AESEKISPEELIEKT
+59 AKELGIDPEELIKRTREE
-74 LDRHKND
+74 H
-81 FDCFFIK
+81 IK
-88 FDNFY
+88 SYSRFNINFDNFY
-93 TTHSKEN
+93 TTHSDENKKYAEDIYQKCKEG
-100 EQLATSIY
+100 
-108 MKLVNE
+108 
-114 NLIEKK
+114 NLIFKK
-120 TIHQF
+120 EIEQF
-125 FDDEKLMFLPD
+125 YDSEEGLFLSD
-136 RYITGS
+136 RFIKGT
-142 CPKCKSSDQYGDSC
+142 CPKCGAEDQYGDGCSV
-156 DKCGATYSPTDLL
+156 CGTTYTPDDLL
-169 NPKSVLSGKTPIKK
+169 NPVSSLSNSELTKKRTEHVFFDLPQMKDFLENYLKDLTLQDPIKN
-183 KTDHFFFKLSDKK
+183 KL
-196 CTKFLNKWIYENNRL
+196 NEWIEDGL
-211 QEEARNKIKEW
+211 KP
-222 LSTDINNSSLIDW
+222 W
-235 DISRDAPYFGFK
+235 DISRDKPYFGFE
-247 IPDQTDKYFYVWLDA
+247 IPGEQDKYFYVWLDA

-268 STKNWAENNNISM
+268 SAKNWAENNNMDM
-281 KDLWD
+281 KDLWGE
-286 QSSDYEIHHFIGKDI
+286 SSDYEIHHFIGKDI

-348 DFAEKYDGELL
+348 DFAENYDGELL
-359 RYYFADKFNNTIDDL
+359 RYYFADKFNNSIDDL

-397 SRVSKFIEKNDCNL
+397 SRVSKFIEKNGNNL
-411 SVNLDE
+411 SANLDVD
-417 NFINKN
+417 FIEKN
-423 SARINEVIEHY
+423 LSMIDEVIEHY

-443 KVIMKIA
+443 KIIMKMA

-461 PWKSSEEKAVEVST
+461 PWKSSEEKAVEVSS
-475 TAINCFR
+475 TAVNCFR
-482 VISILLSPVLP
+482 VISILLNPVLP
-493 TITSRALAVFNE
+493 TITSKALEVFNDC
-505 GSNNSFN
+505 SNDDFN
-512 NIGDYLVD
+512 NIKDYLVD

-539 EEIEMENSNLIN
+539 EEIEMEDSNLIN

-574 DKLIKLHLDVGN
+574 DKLIKLHLDVGD

-597 SAYSPENL
+597 SAYDPESL

-628 MVLASSDD
+628 MVLASSND
-636 EGSIYLVSPDEGAK
+636 EGSIYLISPDEGAK

>member
-1 MKKYFVTSALPYANG
+1 MKSRKILVTSALPYANG
-16 DLHLGHLVEYIQT
+16 SIHIGHVLESVIT

-34 FNRLI
+34 YQNI
-39 GNEVVYICADD
+39 NGNECLYFCADD
-50 AHGTPIMLK
+50 THGTPVMLK
-59 AESEKISPEELIEKT
+59 AKELGIDPEELIKRTREE
-74 LDRHKND
+74 H
-81 FDCFFIK
+81 IK
-88 FDNFY
+88 SYSRFNINFDNFY
-93 TTHSKEN
+93 TTHSDENKKYAEDIYQKCKEG
-100 EQLATSIY
+100 
-108 MKLVNE
+108 
-114 NLIEKK
+114 NLIFKK
-120 TIHQF
+120 EIEQF
-125 FDDEKLMFLPD
+125 YDSEEGLFLSD
-136 RYITGS
+136 RFIKGT
-142 CPKCKSSDQYGDSC
+142 CPKCGAEDQYGDGCSV
-156 DKCGATYSPTDLL
+156 CGTTYTPDDLL
-169 NPKSVLSGKTPIKK
+169 NPVSSLSNSELTKKRTEHVFFDLPQMKDFLENYLKDLTLQDPIKN
-183 KTDHFFFKLSDKK
+183 KL
-196 CTKFLNKWIYENNRL
+196 NEWIEDGL
-211 QEEARNKIKEW
+211 KP
-222 LSTDINNSSLIDW
+222 W
-235 DISRDAPYFGFK
+235 DISRDKPYFGFE
-247 IPDQTDKYFYVWLDA
+247 IPGEKDKYFYVWLDA

-268 STKNWAENNNISM
+268 SAKNWAENNNMDM
-281 KDLWD
+281 KDLWGE
-286 QSSDYEIHHFIGKDI
+286 SSDYEIHHFIGKDI

-348 DFAEKYDGELL
+348 DFAENYDGELL
-359 RYYFADKFNNTIDDL
+359 RYYFADKFNNSIDDL

-397 SRVSKFIEKNDCNL
+397 SRVSKFIEKNGNNL
-411 SVNLDE
+411 SANLDMD
-417 NFINKN
+417 FIEKN
-423 SARINEVIEHY
+423 LSMIDEVIKHY

-443 KVIMKIA
+443 KIIMKMA

-461 PWKSSEEKAVEVST
+461 PWKSSEEKAVEVSS

-482 VISILLSPVLP
+482 VISILLNPVLP
-493 TITSRALAVFNE
+493 TITSKALELFND
-505 GSNNSFN
+505 SATNDFN
-512 NIGDYLVD
+512 NIKDYLVD
-520 TKINPYKPL
+520 IKINPYKPL

-539 EEIEMENSNLIN
+539 EEIEMEDSNLIN

-574 DKLIKLHLDVGN
+574 DKLIKLHLDVGD

-597 SAYSPENL
+597 SAYDPESL

-628 MVLASSDD
+628 MVLASSND
-636 EGSIYLVSPDEGAK
+636 EGSIYLISPDEGAK

>member
-1 MKKYFVTSALPYANG
+1 MKSRKILVTSALPYANG
-16 DLHLGHLVEYIQT
+16 SIHIGHVLESVIT

-34 FNRLI
+34 YQNI
-39 GNEVVYICADD
+39 NGNECLYFCADD
-50 AHGTPIMLK
+50 THGTPVMLK
-59 AESEKISPEELIEKT
+59 AKELGIDPEELIKRTREE
-74 LDRHKND
+74 H
-81 FDCFFIK
+81 IK
-88 FDNFY
+88 SYSRFNINFDNFY
-93 TTHSKEN
+93 TTHSDENKKYAEDIYEKCKEG
-100 EQLATSIY
+100 
-108 MKLVNE
+108 
-114 NLIEKK
+114 NLIFKK
-120 TIHQF
+120 EIEQF
-125 FDDEKLMFLPD
+125 YDSEEGLFLSD
-136 RYITGS
+136 RFIKGT
-142 CPKCKSSDQYGDSC
+142 CPKCGAEDQYGDGCSV
-156 DKCGATYSPTDLL
+156 CGTTYTPDDLL
-169 NPKSVLSGKTPIKK
+169 NPVSSLSNSELTKKRTEHIFFDLPQMKAFLENYLKDLTLQDPIKN
-183 KTDHFFFKLSDKK
+183 KL
-196 CTKFLNKWIYENNRL
+196 NEWIEDGL
-211 QEEARNKIKEW
+211 KP
-222 LSTDINNSSLIDW
+222 W
-235 DISRDAPYFGFK
+235 DISRDKPYFGFE
-247 IPDQTDKYFYVWLDA
+247 IPGEKDKYFYVWLDA

-268 STKNWAENNNISM
+268 SAKNWAENNNMDM
-281 KDLWD
+281 KDLWGE
-286 QSSDYEIHHFIGKDI
+286 SSDYEIHHFIGKDI

-348 DFAEKYDGELL
+348 DFAENYDGELL
-359 RYYFADKFNNTIDDL
+359 RYYFADKFNNSIDDL

-397 SRVSKFIEKNDCNL
+397 SRVSKFIEKNGNNL
-411 SVNLDE
+411 SVNLDVD
-417 NFINKN
+417 FIEKN
-423 SARINEVIEHY
+423 LSMIDEVIEHY

-443 KVIMKIA
+443 KIIMKMA

-461 PWKSSEEKAVEVST
+461 PWKSSEEKAVEVSS

-482 VISILLSPVLP
+482 VISILLNPVLP
-493 TITSRALAVFNE
+493 TITSKALEVFND
-505 GSNNSFN
+505 SATNDFN
-512 NIGDYLVD
+512 NIKDYLVD

-539 EEIEMENSNLIN
+539 EEIEMEDSNLIN

-561 VAKIVKAE
+561 VAKIVRAE

-574 DKLIKLHLDVGN
+574 DKLIKLHLDVGD

-597 SAYSPENL
+597 SAYDPESL

-628 MVLASSDD
+628 MVLASSND
-636 EGSIYLVSPDEGAK
+636 EGSIYLISPDEGAK

>member
-1 MKKYFVTSALPYANG
+1 MKSRKILVTSALPYANG
-16 DLHLGHLVEYIQT
+16 SIHIGHVLESVIT

-34 FNRLI
+34 YQNI
-39 GNEVVYICADD
+39 NGNECLYFCADD
-50 AHGTPIMLK
+50 THGTPVMLK
-59 AESEKISPEELIEKT
+59 AKELGIEPEELIKRTREE
-74 LDRHKND
+74 H
-81 FDCFFIK
+81 IK
-88 FDNFY
+88 SYSRFNINFDNFY
-93 TTHSKEN
+93 TTNSDENKKYAEDIYQKCKEG
-100 EQLATSIY
+100 
-108 MKLVNE
+108 
-114 NLIEKK
+114 NLIFKK
-120 TIHQF
+120 EIEQF
-125 FDDEKLMFLPD
+125 YDSEEGLFLSD
-136 RYITGS
+136 RFIKGT
-142 CPKCKSSDQYGDSC
+142 CPKCGAEDQYGDGCSV
-156 DKCGATYSPTDLL
+156 CGTTYTPDDLL
-169 NPKSVLSGKTPIKK
+169 NPVSSLSNSELTKKRTEHVFFDLPQMKDFLENYLKNLTLQDPIKN
-183 KTDHFFFKLSDKK
+183 KL
-196 CTKFLNKWIYENNRL
+196 NEWIEDGL
-211 QEEARNKIKEW
+211 KP
-222 LSTDINNSSLIDW
+222 W
-235 DISRDAPYFGFK
+235 DISRDKPYFGFE
-247 IPDQTDKYFYVWLDA
+247 IPGEKDKYFYVWLDA

-268 STKNWAENNNISM
+268 SAKNWAENNNMDM
-281 KDLWD
+281 KDLWGE
-286 QSSDYEIHHFIGKDI
+286 SSDYEIHHFIGKDI

-348 DFAEKYDGELL
+348 DFAENYDGELL
-359 RYYFADKFNNTIDDL
+359 RYYFADKFNNSIDDL

-397 SRVSKFIEKNDCNL
+397 SRVSKFIEKNGNNL
-411 SVNLDE
+411 SANLDE
-417 NFINKN
+417 DFIEKN
-423 SARINEVIEHY
+423 LSMIDEVIEHY

-443 KVIMKIA
+443 KIIMKMA

-461 PWKSSEEKAVEVST
+461 PWKSSEEKAVEVSS
-475 TAINCFR
+475 TAINCLR
-482 VISILLSPVLP
+482 VISILLNPVLP
-493 TITSRALAVFNE
+493 TITSKALEVFND
-505 GSNNSFN
+505 SATNDFN
-512 NIGDYLVD
+512 NIKDYLVD

-539 EEIEMENSNLIN
+539 EEIEMEDSNLIN

-574 DKLIKLHLDVGN
+574 DKLIKLHLDVGD

-597 SAYSPENL
+597 SAYDPESL

-628 MVLASSDD
+628 MVLASSND
-636 EGSIYLVSPDEGAK
+636 EGSIYLISPDEGAK

>member
-1 MKKYFVTSALPYANG
+1 MKSRKILVTSALPYANG
-16 DLHLGHLVEYIQT
+16 SIHIGHVLESVIT

-34 FNRLI
+34 YQKIN
-39 GNEVVYICADD
+39 GNECLYFCADD
-50 AHGTPIMLK
+50 THGTPVMLK
-59 AESEKISPEELIEKT
+59 AKELEVEPEELIKKT
-74 LDRHKND
+74 RQEH
-81 FDCFFIK
+81 IK
-88 FDNFY
+88 SYSRFNINFDNFY
-93 TTHSKEN
+93 TTHSDENKEYA
-100 EQLATSIY
+100 EDIY
-108 MKLVNE
+108 KKCKE
-114 NLIEKK
+114 ANLIFKK
-120 TIHQF
+120 EIEQF
-125 FDDEKLMFLPD
+125 YDSEEGLFLSD
-136 RYITGS
+136 RFIKGQ
-142 CPKCKSSDQYGDSC
+142 CPKCGAEDQYGDGCSV
-156 DKCGATYSPTDLL
+156 CGTTYSPDDLI
-169 NPKSVLSGKTPIKK
+169 NPFSSLSNSELIKK
-183 KTDHFFFKLSDKK
+183 KTEHVFFDLPQMKDFLEDYLKDLTLQDPIKNKL
-196 CTKFLNKWIYENNRL
+196 NEWIEDGL
-211 QEEARNKIKEW
+211 KP
-222 LSTDINNSSLIDW
+222 W
-235 DISRDAPYFGFK
+235 DISRDKPYFGFE
-247 IPDQTDKYFYVWLDA
+247 IPGEEDKYFYVWLDA

-268 STKNWAENNNISM
+268 SAKNWAEKNNMNM
-281 KDLWD
+281 QDLWD
-286 QSSDYEIHHFIGKDI
+286 QTSDYEIHHFIGKDI

-348 DFAEKYDGELL
+348 VFTEKYDGELL

-397 SRVSKFIEKNDCNL
+397 SRVSKFIEKNDNNL
-411 SVNLDE
+411 SATLDE
-417 NFINKN
+417 DFIQKN
-423 SARINEVIEHY
+423 LSRTEEVIEHY
-434 ENLNLSKSV
+434 ENLNLSKAV
-443 KVIMKIA
+443 KIIMKMA

-461 PWKSSEEKAVEVST
+461 PWKSNNEKAVEVST
-475 TAINCFR
+475 IAINCFR

-493 TITSRALAVFNE
+493 TITSKALEMFNE
-505 GSNNSFN
+505 SSKNDLN
-512 NIGDYLVD
+512 NIRDYLVD
-520 TKINPYKPL
+520 IKINPYKPL

-539 EEIEMENSNLIN
+539 EEIEMEDSNLIN

-574 DKLIKLHLDVGN
+574 DKLIKLHLDVGD

-597 SAYSPENL
+597 SAYDPEKL

-636 EGSIYLVSPDEGAK
+636 DGSIYLISPDEGAK

>member
-1 MKKYFVTSALPYANG
+1 MKSRKILVTSALPYANG
-16 DLHLGHLVEYIQT
+16 SIHIGHVLESVIT

-34 FNRLI
+34 YQNI
-39 GNEVVYICADD
+39 NGNECLYFCEDYT
-50 AHGTPIMLK
+50 HGTPVMLK
-59 AESEKISPEELIEKT
+59 AKELGIDPEELIKRTREE
-74 LDRHKND
+74 H
-81 FDCFFIK
+81 IK
-88 FDNFY
+88 SYSRFNINFDNFY
-93 TTHSKEN
+93 TTHSDENKKYAEDIYQKCKEG
-100 EQLATSIY
+100 
-108 MKLVNE
+108 
-114 NLIEKK
+114 NLIFKK
-120 TIHQF
+120 EIEQF
-125 FDDEKLMFLPD
+125 YDSEEGLFLSD
-136 RYITGS
+136 RFIKGT
-142 CPKCKSSDQYGDSC
+142 CPKCGAEDQYGDGCSV
-156 DKCGATYSPTDLL
+156 CGTTYTPDDLL
-169 NPKSVLSGKTPIKK
+169 NPVSSLSNSELTKKRTEHVFFDLPQMKDFLENYLKDLTLQDPIKN
-183 KTDHFFFKLSDKK
+183 KL
-196 CTKFLNKWIYENNRL
+196 NEWIEDGL
-211 QEEARNKIKEW
+211 KP
-222 LSTDINNSSLIDW
+222 W
-235 DISRDAPYFGFK
+235 DISRDKPYFGFE
-247 IPDQTDKYFYVWLDA
+247 IPGEKDKYFYVWLDA

-268 STKNWAENNNISM
+268 SAKNWAENNNMDM
-281 KDLWD
+281 KDLWGE
-286 QSSDYEIHHFIGKDI
+286 SSDYEIHHFIGKDI

-348 DFAEKYDGELL
+348 DFAENYDGELL
-359 RYYFADKFNNTIDDL
+359 RYYFADKFNNSIDDL

-397 SRVSKFIEKNDCNL
+397 SRVSKFIEKNGNNL
-411 SVNLDE
+411 SANLDVD
-417 NFINKN
+417 FIEKN
-423 SARINEVIEHY
+423 LSMIDEVIEHY

-443 KVIMKIA
+443 KIIMKMA

-461 PWKSSEEKAVEVST
+461 PWKSSEEKAVEVSS

-482 VISILLSPVLP
+482 VISILLNPVLP
-493 TITSRALAVFNE
+493 TITSKALEVFND
-505 GSNNSFN
+505 SATNDFN
-512 NIGDYLVD
+512 NIKDYLVD

-539 EEIEMENSNLIN
+539 EEIEMEDSNLIN

-574 DKLIKLHLDVGN
+574 DKLIKLHLDVGD

-597 SAYSPENL
+597 SAYDPESL

-628 MVLASSDD
+628 MVLASSND
-636 EGSIYLVSPDEGAK
+636 EGSIYLISPDEGAK

>member
-1 MKKYFVTSALPYANG
+1 MKSRKILVTSALPYANG
-16 DLHLGHLVEYIQT
+16 SIHIGHVLESVIT

-34 FNRLI
+34 YQNI
-39 GNEVVYICADD
+39 NGNECLYFCADD
-50 AHGTPIMLK
+50 THGTPVMLK
-59 AESEKISPEELIEKT
+59 AKELGIDPEELIKRTREE
-74 LDRHKND
+74 H
-81 FDCFFIK
+81 IK
-88 FDNFY
+88 SYSSFNINFDNFY
-93 TTHSKEN
+93 TTHSDENKKYAEDIYQKCKEG
-100 EQLATSIY
+100 
-108 MKLVNE
+108 
-114 NLIEKK
+114 NLIFKK
-120 TIHQF
+120 EIEQF
-125 FDDEKLMFLPD
+125 YDSEEGLFLSD
-136 RYITGS
+136 RFIKGT
-142 CPKCKSSDQYGDSC
+142 CPKCGAEDQYGDGCSV
-156 DKCGATYSPTDLL
+156 CGTTYTPDDLL
-169 NPKSVLSGKTPIKK
+169 NPVSSLSNSELTKKRTEHVFFDLPQMKDFLENYLKDLTLQDPIKN
-183 KTDHFFFKLSDKK
+183 KL
-196 CTKFLNKWIYENNRL
+196 NEWIEDGL
-211 QEEARNKIKEW
+211 KP
-222 LSTDINNSSLIDW
+222 W
-235 DISRDAPYFGFK
+235 DISRDKPYFGFE
-247 IPDQTDKYFYVWLDA
+247 IPGEKNKYFYVWLDA

-268 STKNWAENNNISM
+268 SAKNWAENNNMDM
-281 KDLWD
+281 KDLWGE
-286 QSSDYEIHHFIGKDI
+286 SSDYEIHHFIGKDI

-348 DFAEKYDGELL
+348 DFAENYDGELL
-359 RYYFADKFNNTIDDL
+359 RYYFADKFNNSIDDL

-397 SRVSKFIEKNDCNL
+397 SRVSKFIEKNGNNL
-411 SVNLDE
+411 SANLDVD
-417 NFINKN
+417 FIEKN
-423 SARINEVIEHY
+423 LSMIDEVIEHY

-443 KVIMKIA
+443 KIIMKMA

-461 PWKSSEEKAVEVST
+461 PWKSSEEKAVEVSS

-482 VISILLSPVLP
+482 VISILLNPVLP
-493 TITSRALAVFNE
+493 TITSKALEVFND
-505 GSNNSFN
+505 SATNDFN
-512 NIGDYLVD
+512 NIKDYLVD

-539 EEIEMENSNLIN
+539 EEIEMEDSNLIN

-574 DKLIKLHLDVGN
+574 DKLIKLHLDVGD

-597 SAYSPENL
+597 SAYDPESL

-628 MVLASSDD
+628 MVLASSND
-636 EGSIYLVSPDEGAK
+636 EGSIYLISPDEGAK

>member
-1 MKKYFVTSALPYANG
+1 MKSRKILVTSALPYANG
-16 DLHLGHLVEYIQT
+16 SIHIGHVLESVIT

-34 FNRLI
+34 YQNI
-39 GNEVVYICADD
+39 NGNECLYFCADD
-50 AHGTPIMLK
+50 THGTPVMLK
-59 AESEKISPEELIEKT
+59 AKELEIEPEELIKRTREE
-74 LDRHKND
+74 H
-81 FDCFFIK
+81 IK
-88 FDNFY
+88 SYSRFNINFDNFY
-93 TTHSKEN
+93 TTHSDENKKYADDIYQKCKEG
-100 EQLATSIY
+100 
-108 MKLVNE
+108 
-114 NLIEKK
+114 NLIFKK
-120 TIHQF
+120 EIEQF
-125 FDDEKLMFLPD
+125 YDSEEGLFLSD
-136 RYITGS
+136 RFIKGT
-142 CPKCKSSDQYGDSC
+142 CPKCGAEDQYGDGCSV
-156 DKCGATYSPTDLL
+156 CGTTYTPDDLL
-169 NPKSVLSGKTPIKK
+169 NPVSSLSNSELTKK
-183 KTDHFFFKLSDKK
+183 KTEHVFFDLPQMKDFLENYLKDLTLQDPIKNKL
-196 CTKFLNKWIYENNRL
+196 NEWIEDGL
-211 QEEARNKIKEW
+211 KP
-222 LSTDINNSSLIDW
+222 W
-235 DISRDAPYFGFK
+235 DISRDKPYFGFE
-247 IPDQTDKYFYVWLDA
+247 IPGEKDKYFYVWLDA

-268 STKNWAENNNISM
+268 SAKNWAENNNMDM
-281 KDLWD
+281 KDLWGE
-286 QSSDYEIHHFIGKDI
+286 SSDYEIHHFIGKDI

-330 TIDGEKMSKSNGT
+330 TIGGEKMSKSNGT

-348 DFAEKYDGELL
+348 DFAENYDGELL
-359 RYYFADKFNNTIDDL
+359 RYYFADKFNNSIDDL

-397 SRVSKFIEKNDCNL
+397 SRVSKFIEKNGNNL
-411 SVNLDE
+411 SANLDVD
-417 NFINKN
+417 FIEKN
-423 SARINEVIEHY
+423 LSMIDEVIEHY

-443 KVIMKIA
+443 KIIMKMA

-461 PWKSSEEKAVEVST
+461 PWKSSEEKAVEVSS

-482 VISILLSPVLP
+482 VISILLNPVLP
-493 TITSRALAVFNE
+493 TITSKALEVFND
-505 GSNNSFN
+505 SATNDFN
-512 NIGDYLVD
+512 NIKDYLVN

-539 EEIEMENSNLIN
+539 EEIEMEDSNLIN

-574 DKLIKLHLDVGN
+574 DKLIKLHLDVGD

-597 SAYSPENL
+597 SAYDPESL

-628 MVLASSDD
+628 MVLASSND
-636 EGSIYLVSPDEGAK
+636 EGSIYLISPDEGAK

>member
-1 MKKYFVTSALPYANG
+1 MKSRKILVTSALPYANG
-16 DLHLGHLVEYIQT
+16 SIHIGHVLESVIT

-34 FNRLI
+34 YQNI
-39 GNEVVYICADD
+39 NGNECLYFCADD
-50 AHGTPIMLK
+50 THGTPVMLK
-59 AESEKISPEELIEKT
+59 AKELGIDPEELIKRTREE
-74 LDRHKND
+74 H
-81 FDCFFIK
+81 IK
-88 FDNFY
+88 SYSRFNINFDNFY
-93 TTHSKEN
+93 TTHSDENKKYAEDIYQKCKEG
-100 EQLATSIY
+100 
-108 MKLVNE
+108 
-114 NLIEKK
+114 NLIFKK
-120 TIHQF
+120 EIEQF
-125 FDDEKLMFLPD
+125 YDSEEGLFLSD
-136 RYITGS
+136 RFIKGT
-142 CPKCKSSDQYGDSC
+142 CPKCGAEDQYGDGCSV
-156 DKCGATYSPTDLL
+156 CGTTYTPDDLL
-169 NPKSVLSGKTPIKK
+169 NPVSSLSNSELTKKRTEHVFFDLPQMKDFLENYLKDLTLQDPIKN
-183 KTDHFFFKLSDKK
+183 KL
-196 CTKFLNKWIYENNRL
+196 NEWIEDGL
-211 QEEARNKIKEW
+211 KP
-222 LSTDINNSSLIDW
+222 W
-235 DISRDAPYFGFK
+235 DISRDKPYFGFE
-247 IPDQTDKYFYVWLDA
+247 IPGEKDKYFYVWLDA

-268 STKNWAENNNISM
+268 SAKNWAEKNNMDM
-281 KDLWD
+281 KDLWGE
-286 QSSDYEIHHFIGKDI
+286 SSDYEIHHFIGKDI

-348 DFAEKYDGELL
+348 DFAENYDGELL
-359 RYYFADKFNNTIDDL
+359 RYYFADKFNNSIDDL

-397 SRVSKFIEKNDCNL
+397 SRVSKFIEKNGNNL
-411 SVNLDE
+411 SANLDE
-417 NFINKN
+417 DFIEKN
-423 SARINEVIEHY
+423 LSMIDEVIEHY

-443 KVIMKIA
+443 KIIMKMA

-461 PWKSSEEKAVEVST
+461 PWKSSEEKAVEVSS

-482 VISILLSPVLP
+482 IISILLNPVLP
-493 TITSRALAVFNE
+493 TITSKALEVFND
-505 GSNNSFN
+505 SATNDFN
-512 NIGDYLVD
+512 NIKDYLVD

-539 EEIEMENSNLIN
+539 EEIEMEDSNLIN

-574 DKLIKLHLDVGN
+574 DKLIKLHLDVGD

-597 SAYSPENL
+597 SAYDPESL

-628 MVLASSDD
+628 MVLASSND
-636 EGSIYLVSPDEGAK
+636 EGSIYLISPDEGAK

>member
-1 MKKYFVTSALPYANG
+1 MKSRKILVTSALPYANG
-16 DLHLGHLVEYIQT
+16 SIHIGHVLESVIT

-34 FNRLI
+34 YQNLN
-39 GNEVVYICADD
+39 GNECLYFCADD
-50 AHGTPIMLK
+50 THGTPVMLK
-59 AESEKISPEELIEKT
+59 AKELGIDPEELIKRTREE
-74 LDRHKND
+74 H
-81 FDCFFIK
+81 IK
-88 FDNFY
+88 SYSRFNINFDNFY
-93 TTHSKEN
+93 TTHSDENKKYAEDIYQKCKEG
-100 EQLATSIY
+100 
-108 MKLVNE
+108 
-114 NLIEKK
+114 NLIFKK
-120 TIHQF
+120 EIEQF
-125 FDDEKLMFLPD
+125 YDSEEGLFLSD
-136 RYITGS
+136 RFIKGT
-142 CPKCKSSDQYGDSC
+142 CPKCGAEDQYGDGCSV
-156 DKCGATYSPTDLL
+156 CGTTYTPDDLL
-169 NPKSVLSGKTPIKK
+169 NPVSSLSNSELTKK
-183 KTDHFFFKLSDKK
+183 KTEHVFFDLPQMKDFLENYLKDLTLQDPIKNKL
-196 CTKFLNKWIYENNRL
+196 NEWIEDGL
-211 QEEARNKIKEW
+211 KP
-222 LSTDINNSSLIDW
+222 W
-235 DISRDAPYFGFK
+235 DISRDKPYFGFE
-247 IPDQTDKYFYVWLDA
+247 IPGEKDKYFYVWLDA

-268 STKNWAENNNISM
+268 SAKNWAENNNMDM
-281 KDLWD
+281 KDLWGE
-286 QSSDYEIHHFIGKDI
+286 SSDYEIHHFIGKDI

-348 DFAEKYDGELL
+348 DFAENYDGELL
-359 RYYFADKFNNTIDDL
+359 RYYFADKFNNSIDDL

-397 SRVSKFIEKNDCNL
+397 SRVSKFIEKNGNNL
-411 SVNLDE
+411 SANLDVD
-417 NFINKN
+417 FIEKN
-423 SARINEVIEHY
+423 LSMIDEVIEHY

-443 KVIMKIA
+443 KIIMKMA

-461 PWKSSEEKAVEVST
+461 PWKSSEEKAVEVSS

-482 VISILLSPVLP
+482 VISILLNPVLP
-493 TITSRALAVFNE
+493 TITSKALELFND
-505 GSNNSFN
+505 SSTNDFN
-512 NIGDYLVD
+512 NIKDYLVD
-520 TKINPYKPL
+520 IKINPYKPL

-539 EEIEMENSNLIN
+539 EEIEMEDSNLIN

-574 DKLIKLHLDVGN
+574 DKLIKLHLDVGD

-597 SAYSPENL
+597 SAYDPESL

-628 MVLASSDD
+628 MVLASSND
-636 EGSIYLVSPDEGAK
+636 EGSIYLISPDEGAK

>member
-1 MKKYFVTSALPYANG
+1 MKSRKILVTSALPYANG
-16 DLHLGHLVEYIQT
+16 SIHIGHVLESVIT

-34 FNRLI
+34 YQNI
-39 GNEVVYICADD
+39 NGNECLYFCADD
-50 AHGTPIMLK
+50 THGTPVMLK
-59 AESEKISPEELIEKT
+59 AKELGIDPEELIKRTREE
-74 LDRHKND
+74 H
-81 FDCFFIK
+81 IK
-88 FDNFY
+88 SYSRFNINFDNFY
-93 TTHSKEN
+93 TTHSDENKKYAEDIYQKCKEG
-100 EQLATSIY
+100 
-108 MKLVNE
+108 
-114 NLIEKK
+114 NLIFKK
-120 TIHQF
+120 EIEQF
-125 FDDEKLMFLPD
+125 YDSEEGLFLSD
-136 RYITGS
+136 RFIKGT
-142 CPKCKSSDQYGDSC
+142 CPKCGAEDQYGDGCSV
-156 DKCGATYSPTDLL
+156 CGTTYTPDDLL
-169 NPKSVLSGKTPIKK
+169 NPVSSLSNSELTKKRTEHVFFDLPQMKDFLENYLKDLTLQDPIKN
-183 KTDHFFFKLSDKK
+183 KL
-196 CTKFLNKWIYENNRL
+196 NEWIEDGL
-211 QEEARNKIKEW
+211 KP
-222 LSTDINNSSLIDW
+222 W
-235 DISRDAPYFGFK
+235 DISRDKPYFGFE
-247 IPDQTDKYFYVWLDA
+247 IPGEKDKYFYVWLDA

-268 STKNWAENNNISM
+268 SAKNWAENNNMDM
-281 KDLWD
+281 KDLWGE
-286 QSSDYEIHHFIGKDI
+286 SSDYEIHHFIGKDI

-348 DFAEKYDGELL
+348 DFAENYDGELL
-359 RYYFADKFNNTIDDL
+359 RYYFADKFNNSIDDL

-397 SRVSKFIEKNDCNL
+397 SRVSKFIEKNCNNL
-411 SVNLDE
+411 SANLDVD
-417 NFINKN
+417 FIEKN
-423 SARINEVIEHY
+423 LSMIDEVIEHY

-443 KVIMKIA
+443 KIIMKMA

-461 PWKSSEEKAVEVST
+461 PWKSSEEKAVEVSS

-482 VISILLSPVLP
+482 VISILLNPVLP
-493 TITSRALAVFNE
+493 TITSKALEVFND
-505 GSNNSFN
+505 SATNDFN
-512 NIGDYLVD
+512 NIKDYLVD
-520 TKINPYKPL
+520 IKINPYKPL

-539 EEIEMENSNLIN
+539 EEIEMEDSNLIN

-574 DKLIKLHLDVGN
+574 DKLIKLHLDVGD

-597 SAYSPENL
+597 SAYDPEIL

-628 MVLASSDD
+628 MVLASSND
-636 EGSIYLVSPDEGAK
+636 EGSIYLISPDEGAK

>member
-1 MKKYFVTSALPYANG
+1 MKSRKILVTSALPYANG
-16 DLHLGHLVEYIQT
+16 SIHIGHVLESVIT

-34 FNRLI
+34 YQNI
-39 GNEVVYICADD
+39 NGNECLYFCADD
-50 AHGTPIMLK
+50 THGTPVMLK
-59 AESEKISPEELIEKT
+59 AKELQMEPKELIKQIREE
-74 LDRHKND
+74 H
-81 FDCFFIK
+81 IK
-88 FDNFY
+88 SYSKFNINFDNFY
-93 TTHSKEN
+93 TTHS
-100 EQLATSIY
+100 
-108 MKLVNE
+108 NE
-114 NLIEKK
+114 NREYAENIYNKCKEANLIFKK
-120 TIHQF
+120 EIEQF
-125 FDDEKLMFLPD
+125 YDSEEGLFLSD
-136 RYITGS
+136 RFIKGQ
-142 CPKCKSSDQYGDSC
+142 CPKCGAKDQYGDGCSV
-156 DKCGATYSPTDLL
+156 CGTTYTPDDLI
-169 NPKSVLSGKTPIKK
+169 NPVSSLSNSKLTKK
-183 KTDHFFFKLSDKK
+183 KTEHVFFDLPQMKDFLENYLKDITLQDPIKNKL
-196 CTKFLNKWIYENNRL
+196 NEWIEDGL
-211 QEEARNKIKEW
+211 KP
-222 LSTDINNSSLIDW
+222 W
-235 DISRDAPYFGFK
+235 DISRDKPYFGFE
-247 IPDQTDKYFYVWLDA
+247 IPGEKDKYFYVWLDA

-268 STKNWAENNNISM
+268 SAKNWAENNNISM
-281 KDLWD
+281 KDLWGK
-286 QSSDYEIHHFIGKDI
+286 SSDYEIHHFIGKDI

-423 SARINEVIEHY
+423 LSRINEVIEHY

-443 KVIMKIA
+443 KVIMKMA

-505 GSNNSFN
+505 GYKYSFN
-512 NIGDYLVD
+512 NIRDYLVD

-574 DKLIKLHLDVGN
+574 DKLIKLHLDVGD

-605 NGRHVVLV
+605 NGMHVVLV

-636 EGSIYLVSPDEGAK
+636 NGSIYLVSPDEGAK

>member
-1 MKKYFVTSALPYANG
+1 MKSRKILVTSALPYANG
-16 DLHLGHLVEYIQT
+16 SIHIGHVLESVIT

-34 FNRLI
+34 YQKIN
-39 GNEVVYICADD
+39 GNECLYFCADD
-50 AHGTPIMLK
+50 THGTPVMLK
-59 AESEKISPEELIEKT
+59 AKELEVEPEELIKKT
-74 LDRHKND
+74 REEH
-81 FDCFFIK
+81 IK
-88 FDNFY
+88 SYSRFNINFDNFY
-93 TTHSKEN
+93 TTHSDENKEYA
-100 EQLATSIY
+100 EDIY
-108 MKLVNE
+108 KKCKE
-114 NLIEKK
+114 ANLIFKK
-120 TIHQF
+120 EIEQF
-125 FDDEKLMFLPD
+125 YDSEEGLFLSD
-136 RYITGS
+136 RFIKGQ
-142 CPKCKSSDQYGDSC
+142 CPKCGAEDQYGDGCSV
-156 DKCGATYSPTDLL
+156 CGTTYSPDDLI
-169 NPKSVLSGKTPIKK
+169 NPFSSLSNSELIKK
-183 KTDHFFFKLSDKK
+183 KTEHVFFDLPQMKDFLEDYLKDLTLQDPIKNKL
-196 CTKFLNKWIYENNRL
+196 NEWIEDGL
-211 QEEARNKIKEW
+211 KP
-222 LSTDINNSSLIDW
+222 W
-235 DISRDAPYFGFK
+235 DISRDKPYFGFE
-247 IPDQTDKYFYVWLDA
+247 IPGEEDKYFYVWLDA

-268 STKNWAENNNISM
+268 SAKNWAEKNNMNM
-281 KDLWD
+281 QDLWD
-286 QSSDYEIHHFIGKDI
+286 QTSDYEIHHFIGKDI

-348 DFAEKYDGELL
+348 DFTEKYDGELL

-397 SRVSKFIEKNDCNL
+397 SRVSKFIEKNDNNL
-411 SVNLDE
+411 SATLDE
-417 NFINKN
+417 DFIQKN
-423 SARINEVIEHY
+423 LSRTEEVIEHY
-434 ENLNLSKSV
+434 ENLNLSKAV
-443 KVIMKIA
+443 KIIMKMA

-461 PWKSSEEKAVEVST
+461 PWKSNNEKAVEVST

-493 TITSRALAVFNE
+493 TITSKALEMFNE
-505 GSNNSFN
+505 SSKNDLN
-512 NIGDYLVD
+512 NIRDCLVD
-520 TKINPYKPL
+520 IKINPYKPL

-539 EEIEMENSNLIN
+539 EEIEMEDSNLIN

-574 DKLIKLHLDVGN
+574 DKLIKLLLDVGD

-597 SAYSPENL
+597 SAYDPENL

-636 EGSIYLVSPDEGAK
+636 DGSIYLISPDEGAK

>member
-1 MKKYFVTSALPYANG
+1 MKSRKILVTSALPYANG
-16 DLHLGHLVEYIQT
+16 SIHIGHVLESVIT

-34 FNRLI
+34 YQKIN
-39 GNEVVYICADD
+39 GNECLYFCADD
-50 AHGTPIMLK
+50 THGTPVMLK
-59 AESEKISPEELIEKT
+59 AKELEVEPEELIKKT
-74 LDRHKND
+74 REEH
-81 FDCFFIK
+81 IK
-88 FDNFY
+88 SYSRFNINFDNFY
-93 TTHSKEN
+93 TTHSDENKKYAEEIYKKCKE
-100 EQLATSIY
+100 A
-108 MKLVNE
+108 
-114 NLIEKK
+114 NLIFKK
-120 TIHQF
+120 EIEQF
-125 FDDEKLMFLPD
+125 YDSEEGLFLSD
-136 RYITGS
+136 RFIKGQ
-142 CPKCKSSDQYGDSC
+142 CPKCGAEDQYGDGCSV
-156 DKCGATYSPTDLL
+156 CGTTYSPDDLI
-169 NPKSVLSGKTPIKK
+169 NPFSSLSNSELIKK
-183 KTDHFFFKLSDKK
+183 KTEHIFFDLPQMKAFLEDYLKDLTLQDPIKNKL
-196 CTKFLNKWIYENNRL
+196 NEWIEDGL
-211 QEEARNKIKEW
+211 KP
-222 LSTDINNSSLIDW
+222 W
-235 DISRDAPYFGFK
+235 DISRDKPYFGFE
-247 IPDQTDKYFYVWLDA
+247 IPGEEDKYFYVWLDA

-268 STKNWAENNNISM
+268 SAKNWAEKNNMNM
-281 KDLWD
+281 QDLWD
-286 QSSDYEIHHFIGKDI
+286 QTSDYEIHHFIGKDI

-348 DFAEKYDGELL
+348 DFTEKYDGELL

-397 SRVSKFIEKNDCNL
+397 SRVSKFIEKNDNNL
-411 SVNLDE
+411 SAILDE
-417 NFINKN
+417 DFIQKN
-423 SARINEVIEHY
+423 LSRTEEVIEHY
-434 ENLNLSKSV
+434 ENLNLSKAV
-443 KVIMKIA
+443 KIIMKMA

-461 PWKSSEEKAVEVST
+461 PWKSNNEKAVEVST

-493 TITSRALAVFNE
+493 TITSKALEMFNE
-505 GSNNSFN
+505 SSKNDLN
-512 NIGDYLVD
+512 NIRDYLVD
-520 TKINPYKPL
+520 IKINPYKPL

-539 EEIEMENSNLIN
+539 EEIEMEDSNLIN

-574 DKLIKLHLDVGN
+574 DKLIKLHLDVGD
-586 LGERTVFAGIK
+586 LGKRTVFAGIK
-597 SAYSPENL
+597 SAYDPENL

-636 EGSIYLVSPDEGAK
+636 DGSIYLISPDEGAK

>member
-1 MKKYFVTSALPYANG
+1 MKSRKILVTSALPYANG
-16 DLHLGHLVEYIQT
+16 SIHIGHVLESVIT

-34 FNRLI
+34 YQNLN
-39 GNEVVYICADD
+39 GNECLYFCADD
-50 AHGTPIMLK
+50 THGTPVMLK
-59 AESEKISPEELIEKT
+59 AKELGIESEELIKRTREE
-74 LDRHKND
+74 H
-81 FDCFFIK
+81 IK
-88 FDNFY
+88 SYSKFNINFDNFY
-93 TTHSKEN
+93 TTHSDENKKYAEDIYQKCKEG
-100 EQLATSIY
+100 
-108 MKLVNE
+108 
-114 NLIEKK
+114 NLIFKK
-120 TIHQF
+120 EIEQF
-125 FDDEKLMFLPD
+125 YDSEEGLFLSD
-136 RYITGS
+136 RFIKGT
-142 CPKCKSSDQYGDSC
+142 CPKCAAEDQYGDGCSV
-156 DKCGATYSPTDLL
+156 CGTTYSPDDLV
-169 NPKSVLSGKTPIKK
+169 NPVSSLSNSELTKK
-183 KTDHFFFKLSDKK
+183 KTEHVFFDLPQMKEFLENYLKDLTLQDPIKNKL
-196 CTKFLNKWIYENNRL
+196 NEWIEDGL
-211 QEEARNKIKEW
+211 KP
-222 LSTDINNSSLIDW
+222 W
-235 DISRDAPYFGFK
+235 DISRDKPYFGFE
-247 IPDQTDKYFYVWLDA
+247 IPGEKDKYFYVWLDA

-268 STKNWAENNNISM
+268 SAKNWAENNNIDM

-286 QSSDYEIHHFIGKDI
+286 ENSDYEIHHFIGKDI

-348 DFAEKYDGELL
+348 DFAENYDGELL
-359 RYYFADKFNNTIDDL
+359 RYYFADKFNNSIDDL

-397 SRVSKFIEKNDCNL
+397 SRVSKFIEKNGNSL
-411 SVNLDE
+411 SANLDE
-417 NFINKN
+417 HFIKKN
-423 SARINEVIEHY
+423 LAKIDEVIEHY

-443 KVIMKIA
+443 KIIMKMA

-461 PWKSSEEKAVEVST
+461 PWKSSEEKAVEVSS

-482 VISILLSPVLP
+482 VISLLLNPVLP
-493 TITSRALAVFNE
+493 TITSKALKIFNE
-505 GSNNSFN
+505 SSKDDFN
-512 NIGDYLVD
+512 NIRDYLVD

-539 EEIEMENSNLIN
+539 EEIEMEDSNLIN

-574 DKLIKLHLDVGN
+574 DKLIKLHLDVGD

-597 SAYSPENL
+597 SAYDPENL

-636 EGSIYLVSPDEGAK
+636 EGSIYLISPDEGAK